1 MKLAQTISSL
11 VLALRRQVNIKVRQ
25 PLQKIIIPVIDKNFV
40 KQVEAVKH
48 IILAETNI
56 KELNLLEDTSGIL
69 VKKVKPDFKKLGPRY
84 GKMMKQIA
92 AFLNDLN
99 QSDIAKLER
108 SGILEFEIENQKI
121 SIHLD
126 DVEIRSEDIPGWLV
140 ANHDNIS
147 VALDV
152 TITEELQ
159 KEGIARELVN
169 RIQNLR
175 KESGFE
181 VTDKIYIYIESNKE
195 INSAV
200 IEYQD
205 YICEQTL
212 GEDINILEK
221 LEQNIFKNVEVNDLS
236 ISIAVERIKNIN

>member
-1 MKLAQTISSL
+1 
-11 VLALRRQVNIKVRQ
+11 
-25 PLQKIIIPVIDKNFV
+25 
-40 KQVEAVKH
+40 
-48 IILAETNI
+48 
-56 KELNLLEDTSGIL
+56 
-69 VKKVKPDFKKLGPRY
+69 
-84 GKMMKQIA
+84 MMKQIA